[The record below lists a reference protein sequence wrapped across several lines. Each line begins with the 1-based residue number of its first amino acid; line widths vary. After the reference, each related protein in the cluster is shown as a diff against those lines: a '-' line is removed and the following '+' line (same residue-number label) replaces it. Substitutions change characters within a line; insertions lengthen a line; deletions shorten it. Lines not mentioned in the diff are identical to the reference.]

1 MLHLKEYRKKKNLKQ
16 ADVANELGI
25 SRQAYSHYEVGKR
38 QPDYEILLKLAEL
51 YETSVEALI
60 TGEEKFGVGF
70 EYKMTDSINKKNNPP
85 KIVREDVDELYNELM
100 KLDDIEIEQARTF
113 LRYIRDQRKN

>member
-51 YETSVEALI
+51 YDTSVEALI
-60 TGEEKFGVGF
+60 TGEEKFGVDY
-70 EYKMTDSINKKNNPP
+70 EYKMTDSINKKNNPS
-85 KIVREDVDELYNELM
+85 KIVRKDVDELYNELM
-100 KLDDIEIEQARTF
+100 ELDDIEIEQARTF
-113 LRYIRDQRKN
+113 LRYIRDQRNN

>member
-51 YETSVEALI
+51 YDTSVEALI

-70 EYKMTDSINKKNNPP
+70 EYKMTHSINKKNNPS
-85 KIVREDVDELYNELM
+85 KIVRKDVDELYNELM
-100 KLDDIEIEQARTF
+100 ELDDIEIEQARTF
-113 LRYIRDQRKN
+113 LRYIRDQRNN